1 MVRPVEFLQAKVV
14 LDASGRISGG
24 RSTWVAYDVVSG
36 FSMSYAGQA
45 ADAILPFSNALVDL
59 PPISLARRRL
69 TCKAPHWFPAEI
81 MNSQSTPPQEL
92 PSQVTANEGDYDQPG
107 VTEDGK
113 INWDNFCS
121 EDKKVRVDD
130 DIDWNNIWSC
140 DEQLEACKK
149 KCKPADPVALARNS
163 KRSTL
168 Q

>member
-1 MVRPVEFLQAKVV
+1 MARPVEFLQAKVV

-24 RSTWVAYDVVSG
+24 RSTWAAYDVVSG

-45 ADAILPFSNALVDL
+45 ADAILQFSNALVDL

-92 PSQVTANEGDYDQPG
+92 PSQVTAEVLSQQIHLESDGDD
-107 VTEDGK
+107 E
-113 INWDNFCS
+113 
-121 EDKKVRVDD
+121 KVRADD

-149 KCKPADPVALARNS
+149 KCKLADPDALARNS